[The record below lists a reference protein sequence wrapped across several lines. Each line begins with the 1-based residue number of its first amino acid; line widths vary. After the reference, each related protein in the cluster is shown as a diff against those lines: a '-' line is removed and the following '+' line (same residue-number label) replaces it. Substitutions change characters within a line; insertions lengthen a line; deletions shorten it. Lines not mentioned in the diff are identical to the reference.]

1 MFQTRQSKQPTRNS
15 KKWDFECRKFY
26 THGTKDS
33 PCLFK
38 FTHLEN
44 SRLLH
49 HLSKNGKVRVKNVR
63 SKDGNRI
70 SIVSE
75 RYRDGVDK
83 DWHQNSSAS
92 ALEYKSNKLVR
103 KGRIVL

>member
-1 MFQTRQSKQPTRNS
+1 M
-15 KKWDFECRKFY
+15 
-26 THGTKDS
+26 
-33 PCLFK
+33 
-38 FTHLEN
+38 
-44 SRLLH
+44 
-49 HLSKNGKVRVKNVR
+49 KNVR

-83 DWHQNSSAS
+83 DWHQNSSAG

-103 KGRIVL
+103 KGRIVLEAAKDFASWIHVKREPE